1 MKRITAF
8 LCTLLLIVGCL
19 TGCSQTAATTAAA
32 TEPAAATEAPA
43 ETTPAADETQDA
55 SQPAET
61 AAADKTADLVVIGAG
76 GAGLSA
82 AVEAADNGVENIVL
96 LEKMMSIGGTT
107 FISQGMIAGYET
119 TMQKA
124 QDIELTYDQMYDN
137 LMNNALYR
145 LDPELTKITVENA
158 GKTIDWLI
166 ERLQVPFTENILV
179 GYGPLQMMHVMGSED
194 AAGGQALKAPFE
206 TALNEAGVDLMLQT
220 RATRLIMNEDGSVRA
235 VAAEQ
240 QDGSEIVIEAK
251 AVIIASGGYSYN
263 PELTGLLDPEMAGSF
278 GIGHPAS
285 TGDGIIMAS
294 NVGAALTH
302 TNHLMAVLK
311 DYEIMA
317 NHNGNSNSANVSRFI
332 AAPNLVLVNTNA
344 VRFVNEKSGGYMT
357 QELNR
362 PIFNEM
368 TKTGSAYVWAI
379 SDEATLTELGVTRG
393 SEMEF
398 IKADTVEELAGLM
411 GLDADT
417 LKATVD
423 TYNGYAAA
431 GNDPDFNRGAGS
443 WAESQPMLPLEAPYV
458 AVSVVPCE
466 IITYGGIARNANA
479 EVLRADG
486 SVIPGLFV
494 AGEASANSAYMGFTL
509 SNCFTW
515 GRIAGANAAG
525 YIK

>member
-8 LCTLLLIVGCL
+8 LCTLFLVCGCL
-19 TGCSQTAATTAAA
+19 AGCSQNASQT
-32 TEPAAATEAPA
+32 TEAP
-43 ETTPAADETQDA
+43 PQETQA
-55 SQPAET
+55 VTTAPAGSEEAPVEST
-61 AAADKTADLVVIGAG
+61 AAPAQTADKTADLVIIGAG
-76 GAGLSA
+76 GAGLAA

-96 LEKMMSIGGTT
+96 LEKMMAIGGTT
-107 FISQGMIAGYET
+107 FISQGMIAGYDT

-137 LMNNALYR
+137 LMTNALYR
-145 LDPELTKITVENA
+145 LDPELTKITVESA
-158 GKTIDWLI
+158 GQTIDWLM

-179 GYGPLQMMHVMGSED
+179 GYGPLQMMHVIGSEEVS
-194 AAGGQALKAPFE
+194 GGQALKEPFE
-206 TALNEAGVDLMLQT
+206 AALEAAGVDLMLQT
-220 RATRLIMNEDGSVRA
+220 RATRLIMNEDGSVA
-235 VAAEQ
+235 GVAAEQ
-240 QDGSEIVIEAK
+240 NGDEIIIEAK
-251 AVIIASGGYSYN
+251 AVVIASGGYSNN
-263 PELTGLLDPEMAGSF
+263 PELTALLDPEMAGTY

-311 DYEIMA
+311 DYEIME
-317 NHNGNSNSANVSRFI
+317 NHNGTSNSANVSRFI

-368 TKTGSAYVWAI
+368 TKTNSDYVWAI

-393 SEMEF
+393 NEMEF
-398 IKADTVEELAGLM
+398 IKADTIEELAGQM
-411 GLDADT
+411 GLDAET
-417 LKATVD
+417 LKATID
-423 TYNGYAAA
+423 TYNGYAAD

-443 WAESQPMLPLEAPYV
+443 WAEAQPMLPVQAPYV
-458 AVSVVPCE
+458 AVAVVPCE
-466 IITYGGIARNANA
+466 IITYGGIARNTDA

-515 GRIAGANAAG
+515 GRIAGASAAG